1 MDLEELITSS
11 REDKKLHPKHEG
23 SKERTKQNHSKEI
36 NIDFKERKSISE
48 MKHYQYG
55 SKKLG
60 TCKNDAESRNNFK
73 KKKSKSNQSGELK
86 NLKK

>member
-1 MDLEELITSS
+1 
-11 REDKKLHPKHEG
+11 
-23 SKERTKQNHSKEI
+23 
-36 NIDFKERKSISE
+36 

-60 TCKNDAESRNNFK
+60 CHASDIESSHNFK